1 MTMASLTEH
10 EDMTVVAISLA
21 HAGASR
27 SIGKTTSRASSSL
40 RQCLL
45 RRPCFA
51 LRDAAQ
57 VLAHP
62 FSFLVLVMLGA
73 IFGLT
78 VVAALVFVD
87 VMDLAC

>member
-21 HAGASR
+21 HAGAFR
-27 SIGKTTSRASSSL
+27 SIGNVTSRASSSL

-51 LRDAAQ
+51 LHDAAQ
-57 VLAHP
+57 ILAHS
-62 FSFLVLVMLGA
+62 FAFLVLVMLGA
-73 IFGLT
+73 IFGLI
-78 VVAALVFVD
+78 VVAAVVFVD
-87 VMDLAC
+87 VVDLAC

>member
-21 HAGASR
+21 HAGAFR
-27 SIGKTTSRASSSL
+27 SIGNVTSRASSSL

-51 LRDAAQ
+51 LHDAAQ
-57 VLAHP
+57 VLAHA
-62 FSFLVLVMLGA
+62 FAFLVLVMLGA
-73 IFGLT
+73 IFGLI
-78 VVAALVFVD
+78 VVAAVVFVD
-87 VMDLAC
+87 VVDLAC